1 MCALAE
7 RVRDAGGPAFLD
19 ARSAPW
25 SGNEPAFP
33 ENLTGPTDLQ
43 RALRTSNDPWY
54 DNDDPVLREA
64 RDVLEAGATFEALE
78 SLDRQILD
86 EMSAALGEARTL
98 PRADPAFAV
107 TDVLSEP

>member
-1 MCALAE
+1 MSALAE
-7 RVRDAGGPAFLD
+7 RVRGLDGPAFLD

-25 SGNEPAFP
+25 IGNEPAFP
-33 ENLTGPTDLQ
+33 ENLTGPTDLA

-78 SLDRQILD
+78 VLDRQILD

-98 PRADPAFAV
+98 PPADPAYAV